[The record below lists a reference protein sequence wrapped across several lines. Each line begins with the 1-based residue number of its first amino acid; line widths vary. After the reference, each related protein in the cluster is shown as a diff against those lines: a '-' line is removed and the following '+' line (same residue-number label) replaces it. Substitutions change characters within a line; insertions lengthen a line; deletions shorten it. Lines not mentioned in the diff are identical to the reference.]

1 MPLNVSL
8 QNQLATKMAHNTT
21 EWWEEFFRWKSLE
34 TQNIASILTC
44 FVSWGFFWL
53 EQTWNRGMY
62 KQIQNCDQFAS
73 SKQYVV
79 VMHYLKKNVCM
90 EKKSDRF
97 HRRDKIG
104 FLNSVKI
111 GTEELWQQ
119 TKEIFWMKIQFSYI
133 QDFFQIL
140 CCYISCSTQCLKM
153 DQYFCSTLY
162 VLQFS
167 MLNFWPFT
175 I

>member
-1 MPLNVSL
+1 MEHHRNASDLWHLDQCTKRCLANHALERKSPKSVSHKNGT
-8 QNQLATKMAHNTT
+8 QHT

-79 VMHYLKKNVCM
+79 VMHYLKKNICM

-119 TKEIFWMKIQFSYI
+119 TKDIFLNENPIFLHTRFFS
-133 QDFFQIL
+133 DPLLLHFL
-140 CCYISCSTQCLKM
+140 
-153 DQYFCSTLY
+153 
-162 VLQFS
+162 
-167 MLNFWPFT
+167 
-175 I
+175 

>member
-1 MPLNVSL
+1 MEHHRNASACGTWINVQNGVSQIMPLNVSL
-8 QNQLATKMAHNTT
+8 QNQLATKMAHNTQNDGKN
-21 EWWEEFFRWKSLE
+21 FSGGSRWN

-79 VMHYLKKNVCM
+79 VMHYLKKNICM

-119 TKEIFWMKIQFSYI
+119 TKDIFLNENPIFLHTRFFS
-133 QDFFQIL
+133 DPLLLHFL
-140 CCYISCSTQCLKM
+140 
-153 DQYFCSTLY
+153 
-162 VLQFS
+162 
-167 MLNFWPFT
+167 
-175 I
+175 

>member
-1 MPLNVSL
+1 MEHHRNASDLWHLDQCTKRCLANHALERKSPKSVSHKNGT
-8 QNQLATKMAHNTT
+8 QHT

-34 TQNIASILTC
+34 HTKYCINFDVLCLLRLFLIRAN
-44 FVSWGFFWL
+44 L
-53 EQTWNRGMY
+53 EPRYVY

-119 TKEIFWMKIQFSYI
+119 TKDIFLNENPIFLHTRFFS
-133 QDFFQIL
+133 DPLLLHFL
-140 CCYISCSTQCLKM
+140 
-153 DQYFCSTLY
+153 
-162 VLQFS
+162 
-167 MLNFWPFT
+167 
-175 I
+175 